1 MKRFIELICVCAL
14 AAVTTSA
21 QQSVSPPPIPGSPN
35 SRAAPP
41 TSADFIKAAD
51 EVLAQ
56 MSKLL
61 DLPIKEPL
69 KKSLR
74 SKQDIRE
81 YLIREEKENRNDAQ
95 RYADTKA
102 LEAFGLIPRGFPL
115 DSFMLDVLTDQ

>member
-1 MKRFIELICVCAL
+1 MKRFIEVICLCAL
-14 AAVTTSA
+14 ARVPATP
-21 QQSVSPPPIPGSPN
+21 QQPVAPPPAIAGPPSLQ
-35 SRAAPP
+35 AAPT

-74 SKQDIRE
+74 SKQEIRE
-81 YLIREEKENRNDAQ
+81 YLIGEEKEDRNDAQ
-95 RYADTKA
+95 RY
-102 LEAFGLIPRGFPL
+102 
-115 DSFMLDVLTDQ
+115 TDQKDI